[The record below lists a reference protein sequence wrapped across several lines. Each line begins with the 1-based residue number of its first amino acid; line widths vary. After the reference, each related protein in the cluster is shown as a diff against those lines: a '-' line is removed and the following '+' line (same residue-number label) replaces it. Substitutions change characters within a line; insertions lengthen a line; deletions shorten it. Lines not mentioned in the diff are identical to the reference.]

1 MNGGASSGFARAIEL
16 LSFISAVAA
25 SFAWLPDVYEKTR
38 SWVIPH
44 IINGFGTQHLDWL
57 LIAWK
62 AVLALLIYAAVR
74 SLLGLVLS
82 AAGLAIALRI
92 LSIFRK
98 D

>member
-1 MNGGASSGFARAIEL
+1 MNGGASSGFVRAVEL
-16 LSFISAVAA
+16 LSFVSAVTA
-25 SFAWLPDVYEKTR
+25 SFAWLPDVYAETK

-44 IINGFGTQHLDWL
+44 IISEFGAQHLDWL

-62 AVLALLIYAAVR
+62 AILALLIYAAVR

>member
-1 MNGGASSGFARAIEL
+1 MNGGAPSGFARAIEL
-16 LSFISAVAA
+16 LSFVSAVTAA
-25 SFAWLPDVYEKTR
+25 FVWLPDAFAKTK
-38 SWVIPH
+38 SWVVPH
-44 IINGFGTQHLDWL
+44 IISGFGAQHLDWL
-57 LIAWK
+57 LIAWH
-62 AVLALLIYAAVR
+62 AVLALLIYSFIR